1 MALTP
6 ETPAT
11 GILIRRDWGDAKI
24 YQVTCECGQDDHDH
38 EVFVEAEDSSV
49 TVTTYTIGK
58 TNFWSLTRWHHIWTL
73 LTKGYIKYESSLIMN
88 RQQAMNY
95 ATILHHAVED
105 VEQFR
110 KSK

>member
-24 YQVTCECGQDDHDH
+24 YQDTCECGQDDHDH

-49 TVTTYTIGK
+49 TVTTYTVGK

-73 LTKGYIKYESSLIMN
+73 LTKGYIKYESSFIMN